1 MPAGSVPNTKMNST
15 SAPRSELAPFAWRL
29 YRFGLATGG
38 LAWICI
44 ASTLCGCSGP
54 NGWVKNQAGRGYY
67 HRGNY
72 AAARSEF
79 ERALMDSPYN
89 ATYAYNVGKAMEKE
103 GDFTGAEQMY
113 QHALTLDPSHQ
124 PSYRGMTELLTAQGR
139 PDEAA
144 ELLTAWTQTQPYS
157 AASHVELAQMYRK
170 SGNYGAAE
178 QELNTALQ
186 IRPRYRQAINE
197 RTRLGQA
204 TGRPVRGGPYSELA
218 LTSRAS
224 QQTLQPQ
231 PGMMAATPQTSPA
244 LAMAA
249 TMPQKDPTMLGGAI
263 QASYSHPQMATMP
276 SPMVPGTMVSHGPVM
291 HQANMLPMEMP
302 PTNPTQ
308 MNMAQMNMAPA
319 NMAPANM
326 AAMPQPS
333 HSGWTAVEHG
343 PVPMGQSFQ
352 QMPTAYSGSLQPTP
366 QSLPMQPGMPASMPS
381 PQQPLSISTPTPI
394 PMQMSQP
401 QPATMGVP
409 VQHPIELGQPVPVT
423 QAIPGFSMQE
433 IQPTPQAELTDAPV
447 YSPAAMPGPQLS
459 SAPTVQAF

>member
-1 MPAGSVPNTKMNST
+1 MPAGSVPTTKMNSN
-15 SAPRSELAPFAWRL
+15 SAARSELTPFVWRL

-103 GDFTGAEQMY
+103 GDMTGAEQMY

-197 RTRLGQA
+197 RTRLGQV

-218 LTSRAS
+218 LTSRAP
-224 QQTLQPQ
+224 QQAMQPQ
-231 PGMMAATPQTSPA
+231 PGMVAATPQTSPA

-276 SPMVPGTMVSHGPVM
+276 SPMVPGAMMSAGPLT
-291 HQANMLPMEMP
+291 HQANMLPANMLPMEMSP
-302 PTNPTQ
+302 E
-308 MNMAQMNMAPA
+308 NMAQMNQ
-319 NMAPANM
+319 
-326 AAMPQPS
+326 QP
-333 HSGWTAVEHG
+333 HPGWTAVEHG
-343 PVPMGQSFQ
+343 HMPMTQTFQ
-352 QMPTAYSGSLQPTP
+352 QMPTAYSTSPQPIP
-366 QSLPMQPGMPASMPS
+366 QPQPMQPGTPVPMQFHQQ
-381 PQQPLSISTPTPI
+381 PQQPLSISTPVPMQ
-394 PMQMSQP
+394 MQMSQP

-409 VQHPIELGQPVPVT
+409 AQHPIELGQPVPVT
-423 QAIPGFSMQE
+423 QSVPSFPMQN
-433 IQPTPQAELTDAPV
+433 IQPSPQPGLADAPV
-447 YSPAAMPGPQLS
+447 YSPAAMPGPQFS